1 MSTPVSWAVTNQSGL
16 GGSQSEE
23 FGGGDS
29 RYGIFQQGVKAVYA
43 SAKKNVRCRFLPARD
58 LSLSV
63 NDAAFAGSVVPY
75 RDRASGR
82 IDEDTKSPAFTAWYT
97 MIVEYTMIGNSRTS
111 FLSPITLQRL
121 GVQNADVRDPLNIIR
136 KYAKDNVR
144 WASLLE
150 AKLGQGKTA
159 SELLPKLKFS
169 ALTNTLA
176 FDDRNGQPDVA
187 LMKLSFT
194 AFKNFKEK
202 LTAPRPAAQP
212 ALSNDEWAQMFML
225 GDVTHPLYGLLAIMQ
240 QTTVG
245 TIQTC
250 TPHFSQ
256 SPYALQGH
264 QQYPIDPNTPFG
276 KDVLEK
282 RYNFFSDKVLK
293 VLPFQDLVE
302 WVVGD
307 GAIPYELVQEALGN
321 ICAIP
326 PRPANAP
333 SAISQPGASPTG
345 GFAPAPG
352 GFAPPTGGFAQ
363 PAQNGFTAPPL
374 PAMSAAAGGFAPPSD
389 FAAPPMS
396 FAPPPSSYGTQ
407 PVEATPAQTM
417 WTPPPPAPVTPPPPP
432 APVTPPPPPV
442 VVEPKFW
449 VSNNGGVTG
458 LTKSGVLDLMKQGW
472 NGPVM
477 AENQVGGWKTAAD
490 FGLSIQA
497 APTPPPAPTAPV
509 APTPPPPPAAPS
521 FQQGFPAQGPATP
534 PASTAVP
541 AAGNASKLTPEKQA
555 RLDSY
560 IAAISSGQTLQP
572 DQLADYANMVRES
585 QG

>member
-1 MSTPVSWAVTNQSGL
+1 MSTPVSWAVTDQSGL

-144 WASLLE
+144 WAHLLE
-150 AKLGQGKTA
+150 AKIGQGKTA

-176 FDDRNGQPDVA
+176 FDERNGQPDVA

-212 ALSNDEWAQMFML
+212 ALSSDEWAQMFML
-225 GDVTHPLYGLLAIMQ
+225 GDVTNPMYGLLAMMQ

-264 QQYPIDPNTPFG
+264 QGYPIDPNTPFG

-302 WVVGD
+302 WLVGD

-333 SAISQPGASPTG
+333 SAISQPGAAPSG

-352 GFAPPTGGFAQ
+352 GFAPPATSGFI
-363 PAQNGFTAPPL
+363 APPL
-374 PAMSAAAGGFAPPSD
+374 PAAPATGGG
-389 FAAPPMS
+389 FAAPPS
-396 FAPPPSSYGTQ
+396 NYGTPPP
-407 PVEATPAQTM
+407 AAAPAQTM
-417 WTPPPPAPVTPPPPP
+417 WAPPAAPVAPPPPPAPVTPPPPP
-432 APVTPPPPPV
+432 APVTPPPV
-442 VVEPKFW
+442 VAEPKFW
-449 VSNNGGVTG
+449 VSNNGSVSG
-458 LTKSGVLDLMKQGW
+458 LMKTGVLDLMKQGW

-490 FGLSIQA
+490 FGLSIQTVPPPSPA
-497 APTPPPAPTAPV
+497 PAAPTAPTPPPL
-509 APTPPPPPAAPS
+509 PAAPS
-521 FQQGFPAQGPATP
+521 FQQGFPQQGPATP
-534 PASTAVP
+534 PTSTAVP
-541 AAGNASKLTPEKQA
+541 TVGNASKLTPEKQA